1 MPTHTRGTTFS
12 DTDPT
17 NRRVT
22 AARLH
27 QLVEEAVHTSG
38 GIGTSAI
45 ADSAVTD
52 AKVATGIS
60 GTKVSAATLA
70 LTALAGGTQGDLITR
85 GGSNYETLGIGT
97 ARYPLVVNSG
107 ATGLEYAQLTQAAIG
122 ASVIS
127 GHSALSDPAIA
138 DALLVYDDSAGVN
151 LKVTLE
157 NLYKS
162 MAGLTEETTV
172 AADDEVLVYDT
183 SASAPRRM
191 SRSNFVSGLG
201 SSGEFYA
208 THCFQKV
215 TSDQKEA
222 IPAFGQG
229 DEFAEQTDW
238 TTFAGSDTHSDPQ
251 RNVCG
256 APFAGELVGLSITNI
271 DTSSTF
277 NYVANLVSKSSLTAQ
292 TGTSLGELDTGDL
305 APGASESASFS
316 SSNTF
321 SSGDLLVLHVVGNT
335 GGTSTPASNRF
346 AVFATYKFT
355 IS

>member
-162 MAGLTEETTV
+162 IAGLTEETTV

-201 SSGEFYA
+201 SSSEFYYYQN
-208 THCFQKV
+208 FWV
-215 TSDQKEA
+215 TGNTLNNVRA
-222 IPAFGQG
+222 GFGMTTEDSPHGIASVTTALGAG
-229 DEFAEQTDW
+229 DGRYA
-238 TTFAGSDTHSDPQ
+238 AAP
-251 RNVCG
+251 
-256 APFAGELVGLSITNI
+256 APFDGEVTRVDVVNI
-271 DTSSTF
+271 SGGSQTPVIDVIYFPSFSSTTG
-277 NYVANLVSKSSLTAQ
+277 NTSLANLS
-292 TGTSLGELDTGDL
+292 
-305 APGASESASFS
+305 PGALADEAQASGTFS

-321 SSGDLLVLHVVGNT
+321 TQGQLIGVRCASGNNHLWRVG
-335 GGTSTPASNRF
+335 
-346 AVFATYKFT
+346 VTYKLT